1 MDVCE
6 PLMSDVV
13 APKVQLLRMDVC
25 EPLMSDVVAT
35 KVQQTNRSYV
45 TSADLPSDS
54 LHKILAWWAVT
65 QRTLKTTKLSN
76 LGGGCLPG
84 YGDNTVHIYSLVP
97 RLGKSYVK

>member
-13 APKVQLLRMDVC
+13 AP
-25 EPLMSDVVAT
+25 

-65 QRTLKTTKLSN
+65 QRTLKNHKTVK
-76 LGGGCLPG
+76 LGGWVLARVWGQ
-84 YGDNTVHIYSLVP
+84 YSTYL
-97 RLGKSYVK
+97 